1 VVVRKTA
8 RQEPSHNH
16 EHEAFRPLCRLL
28 PRLDSTSFVL
38 MKSLLL
44 SWPRGNVTRPRGP
57 KDLNHAAIASSSP
70 GGIFVGEITFIAFT
84 NPFQQTVSVINFSAP
99 DNFPG
104 EISVSKMHVSG

>member
-1 VVVRKTA
+1 
-8 RQEPSHNH
+8 
-16 EHEAFRPLCRLL
+16 
-28 PRLDSTSFVL
+28 